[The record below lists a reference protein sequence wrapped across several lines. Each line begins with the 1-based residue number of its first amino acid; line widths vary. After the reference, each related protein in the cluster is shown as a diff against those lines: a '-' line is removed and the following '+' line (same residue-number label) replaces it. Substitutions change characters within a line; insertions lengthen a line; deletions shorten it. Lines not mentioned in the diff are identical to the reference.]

1 MQNDR
6 QAEFLNL
13 REKVMKLWEELE
25 MEPVKEFEQQ
35 VASGDIR
42 VFVLSQQNLTQLN
55 KFYAEVLVQ
64 FVCVA
69 CVQVR
74 IQLQPSKVTLGT

>member
-13 REKVMKLWEELE
+13 REKVMQLWQELE

-42 VFVLSQQNLTQLN
+42 IFVLSQQNLTRLN
-55 KFYAEVLVQ
+55 KFYAEVHTFDKCTKCAHQGKEILVPCNSS
-64 FVCVA
+64 F
-69 CVQVR
+69 
-74 IQLQPSKVTLGT
+74 